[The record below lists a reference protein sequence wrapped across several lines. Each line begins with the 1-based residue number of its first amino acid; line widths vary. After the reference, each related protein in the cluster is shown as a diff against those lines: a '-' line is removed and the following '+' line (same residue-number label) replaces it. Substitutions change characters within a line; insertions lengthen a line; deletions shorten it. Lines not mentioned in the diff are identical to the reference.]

1 MTTPTSGSPI
11 WALGEGPAR
20 LLGDDGPARLR
31 TEFMGTLELRNG
43 WLACVDPYTM
53 DSQVELEI
61 PAGEHEVYVTVADV
75 SEGQDG
81 SHCRNSALSLLLAP
95 LDEVRTSTA
104 SLGTLLDEDGD
115 VQAVGVDAGVAA
127 MMEHSTFR
135 ALHESERDH
144 EEATERWLELSESS
158 VSAVD
163 GFIDDV
169 RGAGVVGAGAGWGDG
184 GYAVVRAF
192 DANGRLLAVH
202 LDFEVIDGPRPKELL
217 EDEDDVDDEFDD
229 EDQTQPTTADEPKA
243 PMSATIRAVGAV
255 LLLALVCLPG
265 LVLWKHVHGRSPGVF
280 AWAALLPPIALGVM
294 VAMGRRRRGDDGQED
309 DGAVCTMLWF
319 AGIFLLGGILL
330 VEVFWPVPVLL
341 HLLAGGAAGMA
352 VSILLGSRDGTRTN
366 VPLWAHGPLALVGSS
381 LLHLAA
387 WGRLPW
393 SPQLGAWAAMLLGQ
407 ALLPAWLALKPLT
420 VFPEFREEL
429 GERWPTVDGVH
440 PHDAVVWHVEESRRE
455 LMGMRALVLALVGAL
470 VVVPLSLSWPWI
482 AWGFLAVV
490 LVVTTRD
497 RLRLS
502 AAERGLGERRAAV
515 KQHLARLYPD
525 LRAQSV
531 ATAVAQVLLVVGAG
545 LCPVAPLATLGLCAL
560 AAALCVVTHLYG
572 GRVSRRD
579 SKG

>member
-1 MTTPTSGSPI
+1 MTTLTSGSPS

-31 TEFMGTLELRNG
+31 TELMGTLELRTG

-53 DSQVELEI
+53 DSQVELEM

-75 SEGQDG
+75 SEEQDG

-95 LDEVRTSTA
+95 LAEVRTSTA
-104 SLGTLLDEDGD
+104 RLDTLLDEDGD

-127 MMEHSTFR
+127 MMERSTFR

-169 RGAGVVGAGAGWGDG
+169 SGAGVVGVGAGWGDG

-202 LDFEVIDGPRPKELL
+202 LDFEVIDGLRPEELQ
-217 EDEDDVDDEFDD
+217 DEDDEFDD
-229 EDQTQPTTADEPKA
+229 VDPTSPTAQQPAA
-243 PMSATIRAVGAV
+243 PISASVRAVGAV
-255 LLLALVCLPG
+255 LLLAMFCLPG
-265 LVLWKHVHGRSPGVF
+265 LVFWKHVHGRSGSGL
-280 AWAALLPPIALGVM
+280 AWVALLPPLALSAVL
-294 VAMGRRRRGDDGQED
+294 AMGRRRRGDDGQED
-309 DGAVCTMLWF
+309 DGAVSTMLWF

-341 HLLAGGAAGMA
+341 HLLSGGAAGMA

-366 VPLWAHGPLALVGSS
+366 VPLWAHGPLALAGSS

-393 SPQLGAWAAMLLGQ
+393 SPQLGAWAAILLGQ
-407 ALLPAWLALKPLT
+407 ALLPAWLALKPLS

-440 PHDAVVWHVEESRRE
+440 PHDALVWHVEESRRE

-470 VVVPLSLSWPWI
+470 VVVPLSVSWPWT

-490 LVVTTRD
+490 LVATVRD
-497 RLRLS
+497 RLRLG
-502 AAERGLGERRAAV
+502 AAERALGERRAAV
-515 KQHLARLYPD
+515 RQQLARLYPN
-525 LRAQSV
+525 LRAHSV
-531 ATAVAQVLLVVGAG
+531 VTAVAQVLLVVAAF
-545 LCPVAPLATLGLCAL
+545 LCSVTPLATLGLCAV
-560 AAALCVVTHLYG
+560 ASALWVATHLCLS
-572 GRVSRRD
+572 VEP
-579 SKG
+579 KALAKC